1 MRGSSSELLA
11 GSSDPI
17 APYDSNVELDAHG
30 IFRTSVAHEAT
41 APAHDSGCNGL
52 RAACIVPELPWGMPA
67 EARRV
72 LPGRV
77 FSRVWEA
84 IVALSSLYVG
94 FAVPIVVGMS
104 KVYFPDGTCAVNLGR
119 TLRPWEAV
127 FAIAEA
133 GNDLIFVADIIITF
147 YTAIW
152 EISTF
157 GVPHW
162 VLIDD
167 LPTIRT
173 IYLRG
178 TFCWDVL
185 ASIPYQYVDCF
196 FLKTGFVRVL
206 RLLKLIRLGRVR
218 RMIAVLQ
225 YRLPKLVAFLTFFEL
240 LLMLL
245 LVAHWCVCV

>member
-1 MRGSSSELLA
+1 MKGQQEATSISFTTSLGEWREIRTHGRPPGSCVRVAARGLRHPQASAHGLLLA
-11 GSSDPI
+11 GSSDP
-17 APYDSNVELDAHG
+17 AGCCCYSHVELDAHG
-30 IFRTSVAHEAT
+30 IFRTSVTHDRGTTEP
-41 APAHDSGCNGL
+41 APDSGCNLPGPL

-72 LPGRV
+72 LPGRW
-77 FSRVWEA
+77 FSRVWEV

-104 KVYFPDGTCAVNLGR
+104 KVYFPDGTCAVNVGH
-119 TLRPWEAV
+119 TLLPWEVV
-127 FAIAEA
+127 FVVAEA
-133 GNDLIFVADIIITF
+133 GNDLIFVADIVITF

-178 TFCWDVL
+178 TFCWDVI
-185 ASIPYQYVDCF
+185 ASIPYQVSHSAYNSR
-196 FLKTGFVRVL
+196 FLFRV
-206 RLLKLIRLGRVR
+206 
-218 RMIAVLQ
+218 
-225 YRLPKLVAFLTFFEL
+225 
-240 LLMLL
+240 
-245 LVAHWCVCV
+245 